1 MVNKRFQQGIELEKI
16 KQELRERE
24 RERERRIMKRLVL
37 TLNFNSD
44 CFDNYRD
51 NES

>member
-1 MVNKRFQQGIELEKI
+1 MVNKHFQQSIELEKL

-24 RERERRIMKRLVL
+24 RERRVMKRLVL

-44 CFDNYRD
+44 CFDNYSD